1 MRQNKVTREELRNM
15 KVGQTRI
22 ILFEDAKKLA
32 SARITIN
39 QLKNEEGLE
48 FEYNQDWQT
57 VAMRVTRKK

>member
-22 ILFEDAKKLA
+22 ILLEDAKKLA